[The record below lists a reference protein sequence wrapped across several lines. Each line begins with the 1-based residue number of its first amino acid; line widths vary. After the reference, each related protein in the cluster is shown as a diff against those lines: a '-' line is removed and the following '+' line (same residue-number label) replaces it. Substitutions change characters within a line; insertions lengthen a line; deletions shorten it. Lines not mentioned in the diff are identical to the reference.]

1 MGFLLYQE
9 ESCLFKLSNTV
20 YIIKLKTEGGEFFF
34 FYNVA
39 GRQLL
44 VANG

>member
-1 MGFLLYQE
+1 MGFLLYQG

-20 YIIKLKTEGGEFFF
+20 YIIKLKTEGGEIF